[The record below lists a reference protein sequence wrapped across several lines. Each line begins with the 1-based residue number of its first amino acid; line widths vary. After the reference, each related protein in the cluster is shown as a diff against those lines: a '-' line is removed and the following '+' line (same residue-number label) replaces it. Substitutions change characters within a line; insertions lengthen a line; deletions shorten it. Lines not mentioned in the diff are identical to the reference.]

1 MKKVLDETE
10 KYSALCEICKESI
23 TFKINPNKFT
33 VSGKCKNNHIID
45 NASLHFFC
53 ADNIAKT
60 RQINLFCY
68 RCYANIEED
77 QKNYKCGNCCHIF
90 CNKCINI
97 HLMEAKHKN
106 KIPYI
111 NSLKLCQN
119 KNHNDIYE
127 SYCINCNQNICKKC
141 RRAHKS
147 HEVISYTNIIPNQN
161 YMEKVYEAAK
171 EYDNKIQLII
181 DDIKDFHEKLMERY
195 NNLLSYL
202 KFLKEYLIGK
212 LINKFNNKYFDYNN
226 YQNFK
231 YCYTFLNQEKIF
243 QGKRYIN
250 YIINNEPINEQIDEM
265 ILDKDSTKKKEQKKI
280 DNNNSYEKLRLKD
293 LRYFKDNIFF
303 NSNKLLNTIT
313 FYELKTDNFQLLF
326 KFCPSK
332 LRISTIHSIKP
343 AKYSNKLLVNFSFRK
358 NVKILEFDVEKKTL
372 NISKLEVK
380 IPKEILDIHFTD
392 CIEDSNGFIIT
403 SDRSDITKWEPD
415 EFIPFP
421 LCSAMGNYKKLIN
434 CNKNCFAA
442 ENSSGGVSIFSH
454 KDLSLINDIKLN
466 NLNYYIFFGVI
477 NEEILVIRTWEEDF
491 FILIDL
497 NYYEIVTKIEYVFQD
512 RNSIV
517 MGKNYII
524 QAYQENN
531 LMVINKM
538 KYEKNNFDKEKIITN
553 ININERTNFDLYL
566 TDQDYFLLNTEENLY
581 IFKY

>member
-1 MKKVLDETE
+1 M
-10 KYSALCEICKESI
+10 
-23 TFKINPNKFT
+23 
-33 VSGKCKNNHIID
+33 
-45 NASLHFFC
+45 
-53 ADNIAKT
+53 
-60 RQINLFCY
+60 
-68 RCYANIEED
+68 
-77 QKNYKCGNCCHIF
+77 
-90 CNKCINI
+90 
-97 HLMEAKHKN
+97 
-106 KIPYI
+106 
-111 NSLKLCQN
+111 
-119 KNHNDIYE
+119 
-127 SYCINCNQNICKKC
+127 
-141 RRAHKS
+141 
-147 HEVISYTNIIPNQN
+147 
-161 YMEKVYEAAK
+161 
-171 EYDNKIQLII
+171 
-181 DDIKDFHEKLMERY
+181 
-195 NNLLSYL
+195 
-202 KFLKEYLIGK
+202 
-212 LINKFNNKYFDYNN
+212 
-226 YQNFK
+226 
-231 YCYTFLNQEKIF
+231 
-243 QGKRYIN
+243 
-250 YIINNEPINEQIDEM
+250 
-265 ILDKDSTKKKEQKKI
+265 
-280 DNNNSYEKLRLKD
+280 
-293 LRYFKDNIFF
+293 
-303 NSNKLLNTIT
+303 
-313 FYELKTDNFQLLF
+313 
-326 KFCPSK
+326 
-332 LRISTIHSIKP
+332 
-343 AKYSNKLLVNFSFRK
+343 
-358 NVKILEFDVEKKTL
+358 KILEFDVEKKTL